1 MTSALF
7 GARELSPSSCSMAYS
22 TAAIRALYTTPVTG
36 QSKTRISSADPDTPS
51 AKKGS

>member
-22 TAAIRALYTTPVTG
+22 TAAIRALLLDTG
-36 QSKTRISSADPDTPS
+36 DRPI
-51 AKKGS
+51 

>member
-22 TAAIRALYTTPVTG
+22 TAAIRAFLLDTG
-36 QSKTRISSADPDTPS
+36 DRPI
-51 AKKGS
+51 